1 MLSVSSSS
9 SLTVEEAKENLL
21 LSVDGYEH
29 DVATSMKSYLSSAT
43 TTIKDAYE
51 LFAALFNKYLSVAS
65 QFDSQDESAVIGTL
79 SKTNKD
85 KLDTII
91 PTLIAQKQIKARTNA
106 VLALIRQLELFKD
119 IYADSFK
126 STEVPATLKSGFC
139 FILYLIA

>member
-1 MLSVSSSS
+1 M
-9 SLTVEEAKENLL
+9 

-29 DVATSMKSYLSSAT
+29 DVATSMKSYLSKTS
-43 TTIKDAYE
+43 IKDAYD
-51 LFAALFNKYLSVAS
+51 LFAVLFNKYLTVAS
-65 QFDSQDESAVIGTL
+65 QFDSQDESSVIGTL

-85 KLDTII
+85 KMETII

-126 STEVPATLKSGFC
+126 STEVPASLKSGSFFLSYC
-139 FILYLIA
+139 IIYSV